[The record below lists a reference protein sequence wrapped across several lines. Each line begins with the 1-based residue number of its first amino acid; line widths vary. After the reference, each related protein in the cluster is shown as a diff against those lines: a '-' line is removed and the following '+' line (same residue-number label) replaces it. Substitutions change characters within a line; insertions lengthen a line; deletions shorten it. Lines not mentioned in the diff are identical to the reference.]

1 MWLETLEEIR
11 ELNTIKERR
20 LSQYVLAEKSYQFA
34 LKALNQK
41 TDKMLK
47 VIKELIIEEVKS
59 LKIDSYICVKSF
71 RLHFCS
77 DNGLRLEL
85 KLKEEYPIDEI
96 RDILNF
102 RLLQLHS
109 DLKIC
114 QVIVD

>member
-11 ELNTIKERR
+11 ELNAIKERR

-34 LKALNQK
+34 VKALSQK
-41 TDKMLK
+41 TDKLLK
-47 VIKELIIEEVKS
+47 VVKELIIEEVKR
-59 LKIDSYICVKSF
+59 LKIDSYVCVKSF
-71 RLHFCS
+71 RLYFCS
-77 DNGLRLEL
+77 DNGIRLEL

-102 RLLQLHS
+102 RLLTIHC
-109 DLKIC
+109 DLRIC

>member
-34 LKALNQK
+34 VKALGQK

-47 VIKELIIEEVKS
+47 VIKEVIIEE
-59 LKIDSYICVKSF
+59 LKRLRMDSYICLKNL
-71 RLHFCS
+71 RLYFCS
-77 DNGLRLEL
+77 DNGIRLQL